1 MTDEEELLQRLRNR
15 EKNSIDEAIRIYTPY
30 LSTVLYHMAGNSLPK
45 EDIEE
50 IVADVFVVLWKNT
63 GRIDLQKGTLR
74 SYLAAV
80 ARNFALKRINRK
92 MDHTSLEDIELSD
105 GKNFMEEN
113 FHNNYV
119 WETVM
124 SLGEPDSEIFVRR
137 YKFDE
142 KIKDISKA
150 MGLNISTVKTRLSRG
165 KRKLRKNVI
174 GCGGKIMRRK
184 NLLKELGI
192 QKQADASLNALDIDT
207 ENVRQRVY
215 AKLDFADTERKQTT
229 MRSKKKILPLLIA
242 ATLTIGVTAM
252 AATGK
257 ISMWTGSSASRADY
271 TSLPTSE
278 QITKDIGYRP
288 VLIDTFENGYC
299 FKEGNI
305 IKNSFKDG
313 NANVIENFKSVSFD
327 YQKNGDVVS
336 FEQQKFNSKLT
347 PSGDIIATVNGTNLY
362 YVHYINKVVSND
374 YELTEQDKKDQSS
387 GKVIFSYNDSASQI
401 EVSQVQSVNW
411 NKDGIQ
417 YDLLQIDG
425 KLSAGEL
432 ADMAREVI
440 NNRR

>member
-1 MTDEEELLQRLRNR
+1 MTDEAELLQHLRNR
-15 EKNSIDEAIRIYTPY
+15 EKNSIDEAIQIYTPY

-50 IVADVFVVLWKNT
+50 IVADVFVVLWKNAE
-63 GRIDLQKGTLR
+63 RIDLQKGTLR

-80 ARNFALKRINRK
+80 
-92 MDHTSLEDIELSD
+92 
-105 GKNFMEEN
+105 
-113 FHNNYV
+113 
-119 WETVM
+119 
-124 SLGEPDSEIFVRR
+124 
-137 YKFDE
+137 
-142 KIKDISKA
+142 
-150 MGLNISTVKTRLSRG
+150 
-165 KRKLRKNVI
+165 
-174 GCGGKIMRRK
+174 
-184 NLLKELGI
+184 
-192 QKQADASLNALDIDT
+192 
-207 ENVRQRVY
+207 
-215 AKLDFADTERKQTT
+215 
-229 MRSKKKILPLLIA
+229 
-242 ATLTIGVTAM
+242 

-271 TSLPTSE
+271 TSLPAVE
-278 QITKDIGYRP
+278 QVTKDIGYSP

-299 FKEGNI
+299 FKKGNI

-313 NANVIENFKSVSFD
+313 NANVIEKFKSVSFD

-336 FEQQKFNSKLT
+336 FEQQKYNSKLI

-362 YVHYINKVVSND
+362 YVHYINKVVSDD
-374 YELTEQDKKDQSS
+374 YELTEQDKKDQAS
-387 GKVIFSYNDSASQI
+387 GKVVFSYDDSASQI

-425 KLSAGEL
+425 QLSAGEL

>member
-1 MTDEEELLQRLRNR
+1 MTDEAELLQRLRNR

-50 IVADVFVVLWKNT
+50 IVGDVFVVLWKNT

-165 KRKLRKNVI
+165 KRKLRK
-174 GCGGKIMRRK
+174 M
-184 NLLKELGI
+184 L
-192 QKQADASLNALDIDT
+192 SNA
-207 ENVRQRVY
+207 E
-215 AKLDFADTERKQTT
+215 ER
-229 MRSKKKILPLLIA
+229 L
-242 ATLTIGVTAM
+242 
-252 AATGK
+252 
-257 ISMWTGSSASRADY
+257 
-271 TSLPTSE
+271 
-278 QITKDIGYRP
+278 
-288 VLIDTFENGYC
+288 
-299 FKEGNI
+299 
-305 IKNSFKDG
+305 
-313 NANVIENFKSVSFD
+313 
-327 YQKNGDVVS
+327 
-336 FEQQKFNSKLT
+336 
-347 PSGDIIATVNGTNLY
+347 
-362 YVHYINKVVSND
+362 
-374 YELTEQDKKDQSS
+374 
-387 GKVIFSYNDSASQI
+387 
-401 EVSQVQSVNW
+401 
-411 NKDGIQ
+411 
-417 YDLLQIDG
+417 
-425 KLSAGEL
+425 
-432 ADMAREVI
+432 
-440 NNRR
+440 

>member
-1 MTDEEELLQRLRNR
+1 MTDEAELLQRLRKR

-80 ARNFALKRINRK
+80 ARNFALKRLNRK
-92 MDHTSLEDIELSD
+92 MEHTSLDDIELSD

-150 MGLNISTVKTRLSRG
+150 MGLNISTVKTRLSR
-165 KRKLRKNVI
+165 
-174 GCGGKIMRRK
+174 RK
-184 NLLKELGI
+184 NLLKELVI
-192 QKQADASLNALDIDT
+192 QKQADTSCNALDIDT

-242 ATLTIGVTAM
+242 ATLTIGVTAV

-257 ISMWTGSSASRADY
+257 ISMWTSSSASRADY
-271 TSLPTSE
+271 TSLRTLE
-278 QITKDIGYRP
+278 QVTKDIGYRP

-305 IKNSFKDG
+305 RKNSFKDG

-336 FEQQKFNSKLT
+336 FEQQKFNSKLI

-362 YVHYINKVVSND
+362 YVHYINKVVSDD

-387 GKVIFSYNDSASQI
+387 GKVVFSYDDSASQI

-411 NKDGIQ
+411 NKDDIQ